1 MALIACENCGT
12 LVSSSNRRC
21 GQCRTL
27 NPHYNLPRLILLYA
41 VLFFVLGS
49 GFVFVLLKKAKQAP
63 AGVSYGQHA
72 PGRSTPM

>member
-41 VLFFVLGS
+41 VLFFVLAAAS
-49 GFVFVLLKKAKQAP
+49 SLCCSRRPSKRPRA
-63 AGVSYGQHA
+63 
-72 PGRSTPM
+72 